1 MLGNNY
7 NVAYDEDV
15 LNSSIRKVFLWMI
28 VGLSLTI
35 GTMFA
40 VVGNESLASFVF
52 SSWRILI
59 FAELGLVIALSAA
72 IRKIS
77 SAVAGIMFLLYSV
90 MTGLTLSFT
99 LFLYD
104 YMVIILAFS
113 TTVIIF
119 VVMALFGY
127 FTKENLM
134 SFGRMLMVGLISLVV
149 VSIINIFLK
158 SPSLY
163 WIISY
168 AGVVIFTALIGYD
181 MQKIKLSLINN
192 SHGDTETL
200 SKISILGALELY
212 LDFVNLFLSLLR
224 IFGKKR

>member
-40 VVGNESLASFVF
+40 TATNSGLTNFVVQYA
-52 SSWRILI
+52 RILI
-59 FAELGLVIALSAA
+59 FAELGLVIVLSAA

-77 SAVAGIMFLLYSV
+77 SAVAGLMFLLYSV
-90 MTGLTLSFT
+90 MTGLTLSFVM
-99 LFLYD
+99 FLYEPIA
-104 YMVIILAFS
+104 IILAFS

-168 AGVVIFTALIGYD
+168 AGVVIFTALIG
-181 MQKIKLSLINN
+181 
-192 SHGDTETL
+192 
-200 SKISILGALELY
+200 
-212 LDFVNLFLSLLR
+212 
-224 IFGKKR
+224 

>member
-1 MLGNNY
+1 MRNNY
-7 NVAYDEDV
+7 DVAYDEDI

-28 VGLSLTI
+28 LGLSLTI

-40 VVGNESLASFVF
+40 TVTNQNLLGFVAGY
-52 SSWRILI
+52 SRILI

-90 MTGLTLSFT
+90 MTGLTLSFVM
-99 LFLYD
+99 FLYEP
-104 YMVIILAFS
+104 MAIILAFS
-113 TTVIIF
+113 TTIIIF

-134 SFGRMLMVGLISLVV
+134 SFGRMLMVGLVSLIV

-168 AGVVIFTALIGYD
+168 AGVIIFTALIGYD
-181 MQKIKLSLINN
+181 MQKIKYSLISN
-192 SHGDTETL
+192 SNGDSETL

>member
-104 YMVIILAFS
+104 YMAIILAFS

-149 VSIINIFLK
+149 VSIINI
-158 SPSLY
+158 
-163 WIISY
+163 
-168 AGVVIFTALIGYD
+168 
-181 MQKIKLSLINN
+181 
-192 SHGDTETL
+192 
-200 SKISILGALELY
+200 
-212 LDFVNLFLSLLR
+212 
-224 IFGKKR
+224 

>member
-77 SAVAGIMFLLYSV
+77 SAVAGLMFLLYSV
-90 MTGLTLSFT
+90 MTGLTLSFVM
-99 LFLYD
+99 FLYEPIA
-104 YMVIILAFS
+104 IILAFS

-127 FTKENLM
+127 FT
-134 SFGRMLMVGLISLVV
+134 RLVR
-149 VSIINIFLK
+149 F
-158 SPSLY
+158 
-163 WIISY
+163 
-168 AGVVIFTALIGYD
+168 
-181 MQKIKLSLINN
+181 
-192 SHGDTETL
+192 
-200 SKISILGALELY
+200 
-212 LDFVNLFLSLLR
+212 
-224 IFGKKR
+224 